1 MVAPLLRQ
9 IVAECEVIVAGTGRG
24 AGAPGLRGALS
35 GLRSDTVARP
45 AKACRNQKGER
56 AMKSAWLLVGLTSAA
71 FATGAWAQEMDFNKV
86 EIITQQ
92 LAPNVYML
100 TGSSGLD
107 PSHEDAAG
115 GRIGVLA
122 GPDGILMIDAQYA
135 QLSDKVLAAIRRI
148 SSGPIRYLVNTH
160 IHRDHT
166 AGNAFFAKQGAVIFA
181 REELREG
188 MVRLSKAPNASTN
201 PVANPAG
208 FPVITYGMGE
218 PVKIHMN
225 DETVDFIP
233 IRAAHTGGDT
243 VVKFEKAN
251 VLFIGDFY
259 RNYGY
264 PFIDIG
270 NGGSLKG
277 MLEGLDATM
286 KSADANTTLV
296 PGHGTLIKR
305 DDIIPYRDMILA
317 VQQKVQQMI
326 AQGKTLQDVLAA
338 KVTGAYDAKVS
349 GGTESSS
356 DRFVTAVYQELK
368 GGK

>member
-1 MVAPLLRQ
+1 
-9 IVAECEVIVAGTGRG
+9 
-24 AGAPGLRGALS
+24 
-35 GLRSDTVARP
+35 
-45 AKACRNQKGER
+45 
-56 AMKSAWLLVGLTSAA
+56 MKPAWLLSAGLALALLSTSA
-71 FATGAWAQEMDFNKV
+71 WSQQMDFDKV
-86 EIITQQ
+86 QIITEQ
-92 LAPNVYML
+92 LGPNVYML
-100 TGSSGLD
+100 TGSGGLD

-115 GRIGVLA
+115 GRMGVLA
-122 GPDGILMIDAQYA
+122 GPDGILLIDSQYA
-135 QLSDKVLAAIRRI
+135 QLTDKSLAAVRKI
-148 SSGPIRYLVNTH
+148 STGPIRYLVNTH

-188 MVRLSKAPNASTN
+188 MVRLSKAPNAATN

-225 DETVDFIP
+225 DEVVDFIP

-243 VVKFEKAN
+243 NIKFEKAN

-259 RNYGY
+259 RNFGY
-264 PFIDIG
+264 PFIDIN

-277 MLEGLDATM
+277 MLEGLDLTM
-286 KSADANTTLV
+286 QSADANTVIV

-305 DDIIPYRDMILA
+305 DAIVPYREMILA
-317 VQQKVQQMI
+317 VTDKVHEMI
-326 AQGKTLQDVLAA
+326 VQGKTREEVLAA
-338 KVTGAYDAKVS
+338 KVTAPFDGKVA
-349 GGTESSS
+349 GGTGSSA

>member
-1 MVAPLLRQ
+1 
-9 IVAECEVIVAGTGRG
+9 
-24 AGAPGLRGALS
+24 
-35 GLRSDTVARP
+35 
-45 AKACRNQKGER
+45 
-56 AMKSAWLLVGLTSAA
+56 MKSAWLLLGLASAA
-71 FATGAWAQEMDFNKV
+71 VVTPAWTQVMDFAKV

-92 LAPNVYML
+92 LGPNVYML

-122 GPDGILMIDAQYA
+122 GPDGILMIDSQYN
-135 QLSDKVLAAIRRI
+135 QLTDKVLAAIRRI
-148 SSGPIRYLVNTH
+148 STGPIRALVNTH

-181 REELREG
+181 REELRAG
-188 MVRLSKAPNASTN
+188 MVALSKAPNASTN
-201 PVANPAG
+201 PVADPAG
-208 FPVITYGMGE
+208 FPVITYGMGD
-218 PVKIHMN
+218 PIKIYMN
-225 DETVDFIP
+225 DEVVDFIP

-243 VVKFEKAN
+243 NIKFEKAN

-264 PFIDIG
+264 PFIDIS

-286 KSADANTTLV
+286 KSADANTIIV

-305 DDIIPYRDMILA
+305 DDMIPYRDMILA
-317 VQQKVQQMI
+317 VQQKMQPLI
-326 AQGKTLQDVLAA
+326 AQGKSLQEVLAA
-338 KVTGAYDAKVS
+338 KLTAPYDARTA
-349 GGTESSS
+349 GGTDVSAE
-356 DRFVTAVYQELK
+356 RFIAEMYQELK
-368 GGK
+368 GAK